1 MDANEHES
9 TAFVAL
15 NPELGPKSAVAC
27 ILCLS
32 GESIWV
38 SLLTGDQMPLV
49 RISLIA
55 GKPES
60 YRQKISDVVHR
71 AMVETVNV
79 PAQDR
84 FQIITEHSK
93 NDFVYDA
100 QYLNIPR
107 TDDLVI
113 IQITLNAGR
122 TTELKKALYRR
133 IADLLNQEAGIRKE
147 DVFINLVEVSKEN
160 WSFGNGEAQYAT

>member
-1 MDANEHES
+1 
-9 TAFVAL
+9 
-15 NPELGPKSAVAC
+15 
-27 ILCLS
+27 
-32 GESIWV
+32 
-38 SLLTGDQMPLV
+38 MPLV

-79 PAQDR
+79 PPLDR
-84 FQIITEHSK
+84 FQVITEHAKS
-93 NDFVYDA
+93 DFIYDA
-100 QYLNIPR
+100 QYLNISR

-113 IQITLNAGR
+113 IQITLNGGR
-122 TTELKKALYRR
+122 TTDLKKALYRR

-147 DVFINLVEVSKEN
+147 DVFINLVEVAKEN
-160 WSFGNGEAQYAT
+160 WSFGSGEAQYAT

>member
-1 MDANEHES
+1 
-9 TAFVAL
+9 
-15 NPELGPKSAVAC
+15 
-27 ILCLS
+27 
-32 GESIWV
+32 
-38 SLLTGDQMPLV
+38 MPLV

-60 YRQKISDVVHR
+60 YRQKVSDVIHR

-79 PAQDR
+79 PPLDR
-84 FQIITEHSK
+84 FQVITEHSK
-93 NDFVYDA
+93 SDFIYDP
-100 QYLNIPR
+100 QYLNISR
-107 TDDLVI
+107 TDDLII

-133 IADLLNQEAGIRKE
+133 IAELLNQEAGIRKE
-147 DVFINLVEVSKEN
+147 DVFINLVEVAKEN